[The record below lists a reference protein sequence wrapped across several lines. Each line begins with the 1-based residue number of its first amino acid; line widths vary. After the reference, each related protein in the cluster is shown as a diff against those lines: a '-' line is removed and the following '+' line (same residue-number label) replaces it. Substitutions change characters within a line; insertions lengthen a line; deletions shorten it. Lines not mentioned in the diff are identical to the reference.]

1 LKVLLTTSAAPR
13 ECPFSTQEKRPPLG
27 LGFLISVLRNS
38 GHEVFFIDNYLKPS
52 NFLENGFLTKN
63 SIDFV
68 GIYANTICYRD
79 TLRMFHKIQDM
90 RSSGIWSGKIM
101 VGGPHTTVATET
113 IPEFVDYIVQGEG
126 EKAIIDIVNGD
137 VDNRIIRKKRIENL
151 DSLPLPAYD
160 YFVSL
165 PYSWSATLLKA
176 KPVFTLNTSRG
187 CPFSCTFCS
196 VGSIWGKKYT
206 AMSANRIV
214 DDIEYLMK
222 KYSARGIYFRED
234 NFTLNRKRV
243 VEFCELL
250 LKKNLNIEW
259 MCETRVN
266 TLSWDLISLMYRAGC
281 RAYYLGIESGSQRV
295 LDKLKKGIT
304 IEQSEQVLEW
314 CNKIGMKTYASFM
327 VGIPG
332 ETKQERMQTVYF
344 SEKIR
349 PTTKG
354 MAIFIGI
361 PKSELY
367 DYVLEN
373 KLYEYIDDVGLVYLK
388 GHNNLVDEIY
398 GGSPEAK
405 HPTAQESKAS
415 SASHEEINLDENID
429 KQVISTYYML
439 CARQSLIQ
447 NNTDN
452 ARKFIK
458 IAIRNQ
464 PLSVKT
470 WIYLI
475 LTFANVTPVIKNMKV
490 KLKRILEKFVKPKL
504 ALLDL

>member
-1 LKVLLTTSAAPR
+1 MKILLTTSAAPKK
-13 ECPFSTQEKRPPLG
+13 CPFSTEEKRPPLG

-79 TLRMFHKIQDM
+79 TLRMFQKIQNL
-90 RSSGIWSGKIM
+90 RSTGTWPGKII
-101 VGGPHTTVATET
+101 VGGPHTTVAPET

-126 EKAIIDIVNGD
+126 EKAVIDIVNGD
-137 VDNRIIRKKRIENL
+137 VDNRIIREKRIENL
-151 DSLPLPAYD
+151 DSLPMPAWD
-160 YFVSL
+160 YFVSQ
-165 PYSWSATLLKA
+165 PYSWSTSLLKA
-176 KPVFTLNTSRG
+176 KPVFPLNTSRG

-196 VGSIWGKKYT
+196 VGSIWGKKYN
-206 AMSANRIV
+206 AMSAGRIV
-214 DDIEYLMK
+214 DDIEYLIK
-222 KYSARGIYFRED
+222 KYGAKGIYFRED

-250 LKKNLNIEW
+250 LQKKLKIEW
-259 MCETRVN
+259 ICETRVN

-281 RAYYLGIESGSQRV
+281 RGYYLGIESGSQRI
-295 LDKLKKGIT
+295 LDFLSKGIT

-314 CNKIGMKTYASFM
+314 CNKIGMNTYASFM

-354 MAIFIGI
+354 MAIFVGI

-398 GGSPEAK
+398 GGSPGAK
-405 HPTAQESKAS
+405 HPTDLNSENFYESYEK
-415 SASHEEINLDENID
+415 INLDGNID
-429 KQVISTYYML
+429 KKVISTYYIL

-447 NNTDN
+447 NNTGN

-464 PLSVKT
+464 PLSVKA

-475 LTFANVTPVIKNMKV
+475 LTFANITPVIKNIKV
-490 KLKRILEKFVKPKL
+490 KLKAILRKFIKPKL
-504 ALLDL
+504 ALLNL